1 MKGSPYLLRV
11 APLRYRPGTP
21 MHYVCTSTARQRCCM
36 DHSQTD
42 KAPPS
47 AAVEMITIPENPLG
61 ILRHPKRG
69 IGKEGWGRGLG
80 LQIYPKPR
88 CQVRPGPQTSMISFG
103 AYRST
108 SPIEHGPRL
117 CVSFRF
123 LAIICI
129 ICIICPDSIFPVY
142 VQILLWGLPSVA
154 RCSWKSLLLLTVK
167 ALNLQSETTESRLL
181 VASSSQLPHG
191 LAHPRSAS
199 STESPVAK
207 RPRTQTH
214 Y

>member
-69 IGKEGWGRGLG
+69 IGEEGWGRGLG

-88 CQVRPGPQTSMISFG
+88 CEVRPGPQTSMISFG

-129 ICIICPDSIFPVY
+129 ICPDSIFPVY

-154 RCSWKSLLLLTVK
+154 RCS
-167 ALNLQSETTESRLL
+167 
-181 VASSSQLPHG
+181 
-191 LAHPRSAS
+191 
-199 STESPVAK
+199 
-207 RPRTQTH
+207 
-214 Y
+214 